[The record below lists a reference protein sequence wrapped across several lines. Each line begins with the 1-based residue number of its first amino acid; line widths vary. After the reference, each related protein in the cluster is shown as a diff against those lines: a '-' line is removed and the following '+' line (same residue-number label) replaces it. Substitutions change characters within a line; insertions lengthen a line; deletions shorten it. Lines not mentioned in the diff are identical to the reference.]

1 MFNWA
6 ARKLAIKAFFKKA
19 GLIVGGLPGL
29 FITTIADKLAKALI
43 NLVNRLLNDLNE
55 EIKNRQAKKID
66 QENQKKYEETLQS
79 ETKTK
84 EDIKN
89 ATTDF
94 LNGRK

>member
-1 MFNWA
+1 MINWA
-6 ARKLAIKAFFKKA
+6 ARKLAIKAFFQKV
-19 GLIVGGLPGL
+19 GLVVGGLPGFFL
-29 FITTIADKLAKALI
+29 SLLADRVAKALMDFI
-43 NLVNRLLNDLNE
+43 NKFLNDLNQ
-55 EIKNRQAKKID
+55 EIKN
-66 QENQKKYEETLQS
+66 QEARRTDEKNQKKYEEVLQS